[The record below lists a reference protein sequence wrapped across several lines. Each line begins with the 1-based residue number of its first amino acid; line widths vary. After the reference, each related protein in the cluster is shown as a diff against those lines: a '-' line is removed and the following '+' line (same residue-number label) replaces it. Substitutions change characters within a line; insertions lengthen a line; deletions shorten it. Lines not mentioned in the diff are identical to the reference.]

1 MWLPNLLPYR
11 CVGTLSRAK
20 GFELEPGC
28 WPGRVCIGQTTL
40 GCGFSACDVG
50 LMGD

>member
-20 GFELEPGC
+20 GFELEPVAGLAGC
-28 WPGRVCIGQTTL
+28 ALGRPRWAVVFLPVML
-40 GCGFSACDVG
+40 G
-50 LMGD
+50 